1 MLQENILKVAPCLNI
16 KSHRLPNICRRILQ
30 PPMPNEHPEQ
40 RQGFNLCLTCKTIEN
55 RMCSMGSRLLLF
67 CPAKPNFEGN
77 DSIDRTLFSAE
88 ASENREREK

>member
-16 KSHRLPNICRRILQ
+16 KSHRLPNVCQRILQ
-30 PPMPNEHPEQ
+30 PPMPNEQ
-40 RQGFNLCLTCKTIEN
+40 RQGFNLCLTCEDSRKLYVQ
-55 RMCSMGSRLLLF
+55 SGSKVI

-88 ASENREREK
+88 ASENRGREK